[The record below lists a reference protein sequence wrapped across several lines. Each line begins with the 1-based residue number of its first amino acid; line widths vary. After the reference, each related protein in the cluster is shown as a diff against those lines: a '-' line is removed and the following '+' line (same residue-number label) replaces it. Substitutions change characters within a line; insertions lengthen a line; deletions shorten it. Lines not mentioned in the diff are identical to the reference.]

1 MPKVVLI
8 SPPLLAL
15 VDNMTFQLPELS
27 YEYDALE
34 PHIDT
39 LTMEIHHSKHHAG
52 YTSKLNNAISG
63 TEMEGKS
70 IEDLLVNH
78 NDNPAVRNNGGGYWN
93 HKFVWGLMCPSGN
106 GSPDSNLLRAIET
119 AFGSV
124 DNMKSEFTQAAMT
137 RFGSGWAWLCV
148 DNGGGL
154 SISSTANQDNPIMDN
169 SGTPILAIDVWE
181 HAYYKK
187 YGPGRGDYINA
198 WWNVIDWSAVNSL
211 YNSAVE

>member
-27 YEYDALE
+27 YDYDALE

-93 HKFVWGLMCPSGN
+93 HKFFWGLMCPGGN
-106 GSPDSNLLRAIET
+106 GTPDSNLLRAIET

-124 DNMKSEFTQAAMT
+124 DNMKSEFT
-137 RFGSGWAWLCV
+137 
-148 DNGGGL
+148 L
-154 SISSTANQDNPIMDN
+154 SLIHI
-169 SGTPILAIDVWE
+169 
-181 HAYYKK
+181 
-187 YGPGRGDYINA
+187 
-198 WWNVIDWSAVNSL
+198 
-211 YNSAVE
+211 